1 MFLPFSLMICIFDL
15 ILVNGLMILIS
26 LNIMISDCLVDVV
39 ELLPLPNLTFLSP
52 YNLTSLL
59 NKELKYWMVG
69 YVMLVVVV
77 LVVVYN
83 Y

>member
-59 NKELKYWMVG
+59 NKRVEILDGWVCDACCCCIG
-69 YVMLVVVV
+69 CGL
-77 LVVVYN
+77 
-83 Y
+83 